1 MNRAEEPVPSAQ
13 LALAH
18 PMVLEHPAIDTTAP
32 EGVMLRILWFP
43 SSTKKIV
50 PGLPKDSGPA
60 VVTPR
65 GLLSLADVP
74 VPSWSPELPGAP
86 ASVETAA
93 STNEILRIVW
103 LEPSDT
109 YAK

>member
-1 MNRAEEPVPSAQ
+1 MPSAQ
-13 LALAH
+13 VALLH

-43 SSTKKIV
+43 SSAKKMV
-50 PGLPKDSGPA
+50 PEIPGESGPA
-60 VVTPR
+60 VAAPR

-74 VPSWSPELPGAP
+74 MPSWSPELPGAP

-93 STNEILRIVW
+93 FSNEMLRIVW